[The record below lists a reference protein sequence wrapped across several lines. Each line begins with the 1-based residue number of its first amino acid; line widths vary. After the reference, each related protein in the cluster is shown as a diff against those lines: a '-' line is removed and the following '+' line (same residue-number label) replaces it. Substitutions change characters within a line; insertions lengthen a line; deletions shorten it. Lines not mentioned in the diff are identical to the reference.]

1 MGNNDLRM
9 GPTLKFFKLFLYAL
23 KFDMDR
29 LFACLNDMG
38 GFLDSNLTH
47 TPTCFHHQFIM

>member
-1 MGNNDLRM
+1 M
-9 GPTLKFFKLFLYAL
+9 YAL

-38 GFLDSNLTH
+38 GFLESNSTH
-47 TPTCFHHQFIM
+47 STPTCFGSRLTRLMSYQYISNRSSNKKGA